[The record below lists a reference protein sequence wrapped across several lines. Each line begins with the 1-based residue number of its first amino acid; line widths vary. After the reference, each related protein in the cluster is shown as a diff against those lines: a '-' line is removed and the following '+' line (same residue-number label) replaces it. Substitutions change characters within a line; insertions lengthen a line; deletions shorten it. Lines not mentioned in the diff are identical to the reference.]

1 MLGPVPSCSSGRY
14 LGPTRHNYMNCP
26 FCEAIDLGRTRDCG
40 GGVHV
45 LRDNYPISDGHLLV
59 IPAVHAGSLSALD
72 PDLVQRLFKVAAE
85 EGIRMRSEG
94 LCDDFNIGLND
105 GPMAGQTVPQS
116 CSSPSSCSSGSSM
129 YSCPGIL
136 RYFP

>member
-1 MLGPVPSCSSGRY
+1 
-14 LGPTRHNYMNCP
+14 MNCP

-59 IPAVHAGSLSALD
+59 IPAVHAGSLSDLD
-72 PDLVQRLFKVAAE
+72 PELVQRLFQVAAE

-105 GPMAGQTVPQS
+105 GPMAGQTVPHVHIHVIPRRQGDVAD
-116 CSSPSSCSSGSSM
+116 PRGGVRWIIAEKAD
-129 YSCPGIL
+129 YWT
-136 RYFP
+136 RAVE